1 MNDKKGFAG
10 WNDGGRGYRR
20 ALAASMRRRITGC
33 SPVMDCL
40 RYLIASLLNFEEPC
54 AVLLPLLGRRRRT
67 SRSKSFEEFI
77 HLSPRQIDEICAVR
91 GGTGIRYH
99 ESHSLAANHFTGEW
113 DKADAAL
120 CKRDVE
126 LRLPPR
132 ARRGRQCDGE
142 RVAAQHH
149 KGNQP
154 PDGACT
160 VGGGTPPPLMK
171 MTVQTV
177 VSVRLPV

>member
-1 MNDKKGFAG
+1 MMVVEAIAVHSP
-10 WNDGGRGYRR
+10 RP
-20 ALAASMRRRITGC
+20 SMRRRITGC
-33 SPVMDCL
+33 GPVIDCL

-77 HLSPRQIDEICAVR
+77 HLGPRQINEICAV
-91 GGTGIRYH
+91 GDGTGIRYH
-99 ESHSLAANHFTGEW
+99 ESHSLAAFTGEW

-132 ARRGRQCDGE
+132 ARRGRQCDGQ
-142 RVAAQHH
+142 RTAAQHH
-149 KGNQP
+149 EGGQP
-154 PDGACT
+154 PDRPLA
-160 VGGGTPPPLMK
+160 VGGGADQLGHAADAAAS
-171 MTVQTV
+171 
-177 VSVRLPV
+177 VSIRRL